1 MHQSLRFL
9 SLCAVV
15 GLVACGGATPPP
27 EPPKTTTPV
36 QDDEI
41 PIENDGENVAFL
53 EISSSVPT
61 KILLDGKA
69 VGETPIDMLKVKP
82 GTHEVTFVDERG
94 GNRTMVVTV
103 GPGESQSVH
112 SNPSTT
118 SADAILPPAPEGKK

>member
-1 MHQSLRFL
+1 MRFL
-9 SLCAVV
+9 SLCGVV
-15 GLVACGGATPPP
+15 SLVACGGKTPPP
-27 EPPKTTTPV
+27 EPPKTSAPV
-36 QDDEI
+36 ADDEI
-41 PIENDGENVAFL
+41 PSDNDGENVAFL
-53 EISSSVPT
+53 EIASSVPT

-69 VGETPIDMLKVKP
+69 VGETPIDMIKVKP